1 MPIAIE
7 AVNFKDYAS
16 WIFIKYSEENL
27 I

>member
-16 WIFIKYSEENL
+16 WIIIKYSEENL

>member
-1 MPIAIE
+1 MPIALE

-27 I
+27 

>member
-1 MPIAIE
+1 MPIVLE

-16 WIFIKYSEENL
+16 WIFIKYSEEN